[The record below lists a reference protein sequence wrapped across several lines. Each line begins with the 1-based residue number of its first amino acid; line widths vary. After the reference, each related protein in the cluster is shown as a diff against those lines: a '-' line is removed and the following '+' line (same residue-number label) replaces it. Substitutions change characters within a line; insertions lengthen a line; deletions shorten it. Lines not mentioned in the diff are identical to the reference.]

1 MVEPRSELDQGGN
14 RAMNLNASRT
24 WDIDS
29 RDEFQQ
35 CALARAIAANDPD
48 HLAGMDLERDILEGL
63 EIMKRALVTVN
74 LRKDFPQRVR
84 TLVDHAKALRH
95 IFDRNDRSQFHFI

>member
-1 MVEPRSELDQGGN
+1 M
-14 RAMNLNASRT
+14 NASRT
-24 WDIDS
+24 RDIDPS
-29 RDEFQQ
+29 DQFQQ
-35 CALARAIAANDPD
+35 CALARAIAAYDPD
-48 HLAGMDLERDILEGL
+48 HLSGMDLERDILEGF
-63 EIMKRALVTVN
+63 EIMKLALVTVD